1 MKFPQMDEYHGAVQH
16 PETFFQDPELR
27 RAAVEKDT
35 WGLPRVRSG
44 NFALTYQLR
53 GATGKAWAVRCF
65 IKDISCRQQRYAA
78 ISQFLA
84 RCQAPFFI
92 STDYL
97 SAGIL
102 VNGTWFPITKMS
114 WVNGE
119 TLLRFVERNLEN
131 LSTIRALG
139 DRFQSMT
146 AALESLGVAHG
157 DLQHGNILVTGD
169 RLILVDYDGMYVPA
183 LAGLHAEERG
193 HVNYQHPQRNAE
205 FGPEIDRFS
214 AIAIYLALKAITP
227 PLWNKYGT
235 GENLLFSQDDF
246 RSPDTSE
253 LFADLETFPELRKLI
268 QRFRL
273 VCKNRL
279 VSVPRLADFLRG
291 DIPASVSEPITLSAR
306 RSQYKTLDATK
317 REELF
322 ANVGRRITVIGKITE
337 HSLKQTRTDPP
348 KRYILLSFG
357 DWQKG
362 SFRLILWSEVLELFE
377 LQQKKTADYSQRWV
391 SVTGLL
397 GKFTKEQRT
406 HPQIIIE
413 APSEIELLDG
423 EEEAKRRLALSVE
436 PEIELGLPAGPVLVD
451 QIISKQVGQPVKA
464 HAVPLVSA
472 TADKI
477 SDLYKNWIGPTSPT
491 QAKVT
496 PTLPSATVPP
506 KIVLQPI
513 LPSPANPCQ
522 PVQNQVVAAT
532 RKLEACPHCGAQVR
546 TDRMEAHIEKKCPAL
561 KDRLWQS
568 NHPQPTQL
576 SSMASTK
583 NSNVEVCPRCG
594 GSVSSE
600 YLPYHMKKSCPMLKR
615 KGA

>member
-27 RAAVEKDT
+27 RAVVDKDT

-44 NFALTYQLR
+44 NFALTYQLKGAR
-53 GATGKAWAVRCF
+53 GDAWAVRCF
-65 IKDISCRQQRYAA
+65 IKDISNRQQRYAA
-78 ISQFLA
+78 ISQFLV

-114 WVNGE
+114 WVHGE
-119 TLLRFVERNLEN
+119 TLLRFVERNLNN
-131 LSTIRALG
+131 LPAIRALG
-139 DRFQSMT
+139 NQFQDMT

-157 DLQHGNILVTGD
+157 DLQHGNILVAGG
-169 RLILVDYDGMYVPA
+169 RLVLVDYDGMYVPA

-253 LFADLETFPELRKLI
+253 LFADLETFPELSKFI

-279 VSVPRLADFLRG
+279 ARVPRLADFLRG
-291 DIPASVSEPITLSAR
+291 DIPTGVSEPITLSAR

-317 REELF
+317 RDELL
-322 ANVGRRITVIGKITE
+322 AHVGQRITVIGRITE
-337 HSLKQTRTDPP
+337 HSLKQTGAYPP
-348 KRYILLSFG
+348 KPYVFLSFG
-357 DWQKG
+357 AWQKG
-362 SFRLILWSEVLELFE
+362 SFRLILWSEVLDLFE
-377 LQQKKTADYSQRWV
+377 IQQKKTAEYNQRWV

-397 GKFTKEQRT
+397 GEFTKGQRT
-406 HPQIIIE
+406 HPQIIVE
-413 APSEIELLDG
+413 APSEIELLGG
-423 EEEAKRRLALSVE
+423 EEEAKERLALSVE
-436 PEIELGLPAGPVLVD
+436 PEIELALPARPVLVD
-451 QIISKQVGQPVKA
+451 QVTPKQIGQHMKA
-464 HAVPLVSA
+464 QSVALGSA

-477 SDLYKNWIGPTSPT
+477 SDLYKNWIGPISPM
-491 QAKVT
+491 V
-496 PTLPSATVPP
+496 PSKFA
-506 KIVLQPI
+506 LQPV
-513 LPSPANPCQ
+513 LPSPLNSYQ
-522 PVQNQVVAAT
+522 PVQNPTAVI
-532 RKLEACPHCGAQVR
+532 RKLETCPHCGAQV
-546 TDRMEAHIEKKCPAL
+546 
-561 KDRLWQS
+561 
-568 NHPQPTQL
+568 
-576 SSMASTK
+576 
-583 NSNVEVCPRCG
+583 
-594 GSVSSE
+594 
-600 YLPYHMKKSCPMLKR
+600 
-615 KGA
+615 